1 MLASRGAARRCGGV
15 PVRPQHSRRAS
26 AIAASAAP
34 DAMWVGAAGA
44 ASGPAASWSGLGTRA
59 RCERDVGRR
68 ACGRA
73 SGPLQPGGDK
83 GMRCGQPASRV
94 LSGRASR
101 PYMRVW
107 DQVRGG
113 QLEDWST

>member
-1 MLASRGAARRCGGV
+1 MTTAQQACLGHCGVGCARCDVG
-15 PVRPQHSRRAS
+15 
-26 AIAASAAP
+26 
-34 DAMWVGAAGA
+34 GAAGA
-44 ASGPAASWSGLGTRA
+44 AWGPAASWSGLGTRS
-59 RCERDVGRR
+59 RCERDVCRR